1 MNFNMQAGRQPGS
14 DLRKKI
20 EDYSYGLS
28 DVIGKGYSSLV
39 FKGINEKTREIVAIK
54 VIDVKAFK
62 DRIGKQMLEG
72 EIEALRKLNHVNI
85 LKCYDVYSTVNNCYI
100 ITEFCTE
107 GDTIPVFRDIY
118 KGFKYLANRGFLH
131 RDLKP
136 ANIFIKDGM
145 YKIADFGFAK
155 RDSGF
160 TRK

>member
-1 MNFNMQAGRQPGS
+1 
-14 DLRKKI
+14 
-20 EDYSYGLS
+20 
-28 DVIGKGYSSLV
+28 
-39 FKGINEKTREIVAIK
+39 
-54 VIDVKAFK
+54 VIDIKAFK

-72 EIEALRKLNHVNI
+72 EIDALRKLNHVNI

-107 GDTIPVFRDIY
+107 GDLQTLLKKRDRLPEAEAVPVFRDIF
-118 KGFKYLANRGFLH
+118 KGFRYLANRGFLH

-160 TRK
+160 TRKE